1 MDDRDAHRRDLY
13 ARLERDRDRLMQVDG
28 VMSFQTKAL
37 VQTHEATSVEMT
49 SWWARTPQRW
59 VCPGCGRDKSQI
71 ARRSESGVLLCKLV
85 EHHDH
90 MKDLLVKLFQHHS
103 STMAH
108 STADKVAKSFAE
120 RSASMISAYENTI
133 ICDDCN
139 GADAT
144 AKEAVGAHANFSF
157 SAAELRQLVIA
168 EANAA
173 HKIDAAIAL
182 KIWKAAEK
190 AFDMRLRIADRIATI
205 AATNT
210 HWFQPTDRKNN
221 PKVIEWNSARVT
233 GEMFGQTI
241 AELCG
246 RDYNAI
252 LGEKAK
258 PAGTWRRKIHP
269 LAKRKPTPGELSHL
283 SRVECADDWQHVDE
297 QWRCPGCQRTK
308 VETVRLNNQ
317 RKFFFSLNSSSE
329 RSKTAPFRPLLICN
343 DCGLT
348 ARDMGCEAFK
358 RLDINSNEYA
368 HHVRLS
374 EIQRVVIARPHSRHL
389 INNAV
394 ADEVVQEVMARL
406 DAANQEDEFEG
417 LEEYM
422 SEVTAYAGPLD
433 PYA

>member
-1 MDDRDAHRRDLY
+1 MDDRDERRRDLF
-13 ARLERDRDRLMQVDG
+13 ARLERDHDRWMQVDG
-28 VMSFQTKAL
+28 VMSHQTKAL
-37 VQTHEATSVEMT
+37 VEKHQATGIEMT
-49 SWWARTPQRW
+49 GWWARTPPRW
-59 VCPGCGRDKSQI
+59 VCSGCGREKPQI

-90 MKDLLVKLFQHHS
+90 MKDLLVKRFQHHS
-103 STMAH
+103 STMTN

-120 RSASMISAYENTI
+120 RSAAMISAYENTI

-144 AKEAVGAHANFSF
+144 AKEAVGAHENFSF
-157 SAAELRQLVIA
+157 SAAELRQFVVA
-168 EANAA
+168 EANAP
-173 HKIDAAIAL
+173 HKIDVAAA
-182 KIWKAAEK
+182 KRIWESAEK
-190 AFDMRLRIADRIATI
+190 TFDLRLRIADRIATI

-210 HWFQPTDRKNN
+210 HWFQPTDRKNS
-221 PKVIEWNSARVT
+221 PKAIEWDSARVMGDT
-233 GEMFGQTI
+233 FGQTL

-246 RDYNAI
+246 RDYNAV

-258 PAGTWRRKIHP
+258 PAGTWRRKNYP

-283 SRVECADDWQHVDE
+283 SRVECAEDWHRVED
-297 QWRCPGCQRTK
+297 QWRCPGCGRTK
-308 VETVRLNNQ
+308 VETVRQNNK

-329 RSKTAPFRPLLICN
+329 RSKVAPFRPLPICN

-348 ARDMGCEAFK
+348 ARDLGCEAFK

-368 HHVRLS
+368 QHVLLS

-389 INNAV
+389 INNTV
-394 ADEVVQEVMARL
+394 ADQVVQEVMARL
-406 DAANQEDEFEG
+406 DAAEQAEALEG

-422 SEVTAYAGPLD
+422 SEVTAYTGPTS
-433 PYA
+433 PYT